1 MSIIILILF
10 IGSLILNVSL
20 LVKCSALTYLYNY
33 LLQVL
38 QNTKVNILNLKGC
51 LKNVV
56 TLPELSKTLDV
67 YFDDIL
73 EPITSYLND
82 EYTSKR

>member
-10 IGSLILNVSL
+10 IGSLILNVRL

-33 LLQVL
+33 LLHVL